1 MIPKKGRIKKDW
13 ESTFFSV
20 FLSLLF
26 FGILGFLVVSN
37 YNINRRRSEMLNQI
51 DSLKKQLQTLE
62 DQNAKLQGGI
72 IEVTTDTYQEEKL
85 REQGYQKEEEQ
96 NVVVLP
102 AQENAS
108 TSKKTERNFFEKI
121 FDFFRP

>member
-1 MIPKKGRIKKDW
+1 MIPKKGRIKKNW
-13 ESTFFSV
+13 ESAFFPV

-26 FGILGFLVVSN
+26 FGILGFLIASN
-37 YNINRRRSEMLNQI
+37 FNINRRRSEMLSQI

-85 REQGYQKEEEQ
+85 REQGYQKQGEQ

-102 AQENAS
+102 IQESTS
-108 TSKKTERNFFEKI
+108 TSKKTERNIFQKI
-121 FDFFRP
+121 FDFLRT